1 MESEYQYTLDIGNSQ
16 RVNKTIS
23 FLKRFSVLYLFL
35 IRGKITDKGRRG
47 GIDSCM
53 EISNIGR
60 KSGYII

>member
-35 IRGKITDKGRRG
+35 IRGKCGLQECGYQGWRDGSAVKG
-47 GIDSCM
+47 
-53 EISNIGR
+53 
-60 KSGYII
+60 